1 MTQVEEAPSP
11 PRAIKDVVE
20 AAHLVQPMIAVED
33 PEVTGP
39 IEVLVTHLGA
49 QELRNLNVISVRRRG
64 ARNGEE
70 WLVAGHTTQVSIQED
85 LVPNLMRPARLQL
98 ETVTSGNVMKLS
110 LGPLAL
116 TGKEQQAQK
125 SNLTLPTPK
134 TFPR

>member
-11 PRAIKDVVE
+11 PRAIEDVVE

-49 QELRNLNVISVRRRG
+49 QELRNLNAILVRRRG
-64 ARNGEE
+64 ARNGEG

-85 LVPNLMRPARLQL
+85 LVHNLTRPARLQL
-98 ETVTSGNVMKLS
+98 ETGTRANVMKLS
-110 LGPLAL
+110 L
-116 TGKEQQAQK
+116 
-125 SNLTLPTPK
+125 
-134 TFPR
+134 

>member
-1 MTQVEEAPSP
+1 M
-11 PRAIKDVVE
+11 
-20 AAHLVQPMIAVED
+20 
-33 PEVTGP
+33 
-39 IEVLVTHLGA
+39 
-49 QELRNLNVISVRRRG
+49 RNLNVISVRRRG

-85 LVPNLMRPARLQL
+85 LVPNLTRPARLQL